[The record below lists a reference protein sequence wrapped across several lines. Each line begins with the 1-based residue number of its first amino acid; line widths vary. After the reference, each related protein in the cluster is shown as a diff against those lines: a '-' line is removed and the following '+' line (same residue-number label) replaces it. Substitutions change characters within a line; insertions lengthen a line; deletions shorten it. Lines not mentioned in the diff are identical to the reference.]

1 MKKFI
6 YESTFSDAPDASK
19 KQQMLFAT
27 DVQYAITEGY
37 DFIES
42 NRGKVFKVSAD
53 NELIEV
59 DVTEEALKTEY
70 LNKLAE
76 QDDDDDDN
84 DDDEDEDITCN
95 NIQLIDQILNNTL
108 NQFANIT
115 PEQIDI
121 MLKLG
126 HLKTILMKGID
137 A

>member
-84 DDDEDEDITCN
+84 DDDEDITYN
-95 NIQLIDQILNNTL
+95 NIGLIDRIINNTL
-108 NQFANIT
+108 RQEVDLTA
-115 PEQIDI
+115 EQINS
-121 MLKLG
+121 MLKLA
-126 HLKTILMKGID
+126 HLKTLLMEQE
-137 A
+137 